1 MKSCVTA
8 ASVISFLFLSGCA
21 GWWNSERDAIRRAV
35 VTHELD
41 GQAQEVDDIIV
52 RLSPGEF
59 RGDFG
64 HGSRIVWLVSTAYE
78 RQYRE
83 AEYFQVRDR
92 EGSYL
97 FIQDVSL
104 DPSQNR
110 ATVGVVVSSGSGNPI
125 AKEISLHKHD
135 DTWEVTSARVLTG
148 GPAELGHA

>member
-1 MKSCVTA
+1 MKSCVA
-8 ASVISFLFLSGCA
+8 AALVTSLLCLSGCA

-35 VTHELD
+35 VAHELD
-41 GQAQEVDDIIV
+41 EQGRDVDDIII

-64 HGSRIVWLVSTAYE
+64 HGSRIVWLVGTAYE

-83 AEYFQVRDR
+83 AEYFRVRDPGR
-92 EGSYL
+92 SYV
-97 FIQDVSL
+97 FIQDVSV

-110 ATVGVVVSSGSGNPI
+110 ATVGVVVSPRSGKPI

-135 DTWEVTSARVLTG
+135 DTWEIASATVLNG
-148 GPAELGHA
+148 G

>member
-1 MKSCVTA
+1 MEKTSVKSCVA
-8 ASVISFLFLSGCA
+8 AALVTSLLFLSGCA

-35 VTHELD
+35 VAHELD
-41 GQAQEVDDIIV
+41 EQAREVDDIIV

-83 AEYFQVRDR
+83 AEYFRVRDPER
-92 EGSYL
+92 SYL
-97 FIQDVSL
+97 YIQDVSV

-110 ATVGVVVSSGSGNPI
+110 ATVGVVVPSGSGKPI
-125 AKEISLHKHD
+125 AKEISLHKHN

-148 GPAELGHA
+148 G

>member
-8 ASVISFLFLSGCA
+8 ALVTSLLFLSGCA

-35 VTHELD
+35 AAYELD
-41 GQAQEVDDIIV
+41 EQAREVDDIIV
-52 RLSPGEF
+52 RLAPGEF

-83 AEYFQVRDR
+83 AEYFRVRGR
-92 EGSYL
+92 ERSYL
-97 FIQDVSL
+97 FIQDVSV

-110 ATVGVVVSSGSGNPI
+110 ATVGVVVSWGSGKPI
-125 AKEISLHKHD
+125 AKEISFHKHN

-148 GPAELGHA
+148 G